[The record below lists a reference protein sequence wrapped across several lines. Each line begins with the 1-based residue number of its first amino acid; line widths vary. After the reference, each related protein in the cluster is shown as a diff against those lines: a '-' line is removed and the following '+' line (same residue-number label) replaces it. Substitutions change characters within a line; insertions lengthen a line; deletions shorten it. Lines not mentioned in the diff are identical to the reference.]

1 MDKRALIQT
10 SKYTIIYLCLIICLL
25 TSCGVDGKSS
35 QGSSNSTNSAAL
47 SWQAPTTNVDGTE
60 LTDLAGFKIY
70 YGKASGTYS
79 EIIELDNP
87 ITNEH
92 TIEGLAEGT
101 YYFAATAYDI
111 MGNESDYSNEVSKTI
126 R

>member
-1 MDKRALIQT
+1 MEKRDIIQT
-10 SKYTIIYLCLIICLL
+10 STYTIIYLCLIISLL

-35 QGSSNSTNSAAL
+35 QGSSNSAAL

-79 EIIELDNP
+79 EIIDLNNP
-87 ITNEH
+87 ITTEH
-92 TIEGLAEGT
+92 TIEGLTEGT

>member
-1 MDKRALIQT
+1 MDKRDIIQT
-10 SKYTIIYLCLIICLL
+10 STYSIIYLSLILSIL

-35 QGSSNSTNSAAL
+35 QGSSNYAAL

-79 EIIELDNP
+79 EIIDINNP
-87 ITNEH
+87 ITTEH

>member
-1 MDKRALIQT
+1 MRDPIQT
-10 SKYTIIYLCLIICLL
+10 SKYTIIFISLIIFLF
-25 TSCGVDGKSS
+25 TSCGVDGKNPQS
-35 QGSSNSTNSAAL
+35 SSNTATL

-79 EIIELDNP
+79 EVTDINNP
-87 ITNEH
+87 LTTEYM
-92 TIEGLAEGT
+92 IEGLAEGT
-101 YYFAATAYDI
+101 YYFAATAYDV

>member
-1 MDKRALIQT
+1 MKKRNLIQT
-10 SKYTIIYLCLIICLL
+10 SKYTFIFLSLIVSLL

-35 QGSSNSTNSAAL
+35 QGSSNSATL
-47 SWQAPTTNVDGTE
+47 SWQAPTSNVDETE
-60 LTDLAGFKIY
+60 LTDLAGFRIY

-79 EIIELDNP
+79 EITDINNP
-87 ITNEH
+87 LTTEY

-101 YYFAATAYDI
+101 YFFAATAYDI
-111 MGNESDYSNEVSKTI
+111 TGNESDYSNEVSKTI